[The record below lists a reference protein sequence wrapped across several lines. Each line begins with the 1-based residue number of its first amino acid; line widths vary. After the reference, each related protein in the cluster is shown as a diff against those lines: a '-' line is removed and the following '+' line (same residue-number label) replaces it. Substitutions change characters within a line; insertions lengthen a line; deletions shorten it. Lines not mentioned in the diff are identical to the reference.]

1 MKQIVIE
8 RFLQIPPEVHIL
20 VKALKISVRGP
31 RGSLNRE
38 FRHLYSDVYEDTV
51 KGHEALKVNAYFAK
65 KDHLAVI
72 QTLRSHIANM
82 ITGVTDGFTCKM
94 RAVYAHF
101 PIDIKPKGD
110 NLEITNFLGEKRI
123 RIVKMIDISKQ
134 QTY

>member
-1 MKQIVIE
+1 
-8 RFLQIPPEVHIL
+8 
-20 VKALKISVRGP
+20 
-31 RGSLNRE
+31 
-38 FRHLYSDVYEDTV
+38 V
-51 KGHEALKVNAYFAK
+51 KGHKALKVNAYFAK

-123 RIVKMIDISKQ
+123 RIVKMLKGVVCEGSKFVKDEIILNGNDIELVSRSAALICQ
-134 QTY
+134 SSLQSEFFFHQEN